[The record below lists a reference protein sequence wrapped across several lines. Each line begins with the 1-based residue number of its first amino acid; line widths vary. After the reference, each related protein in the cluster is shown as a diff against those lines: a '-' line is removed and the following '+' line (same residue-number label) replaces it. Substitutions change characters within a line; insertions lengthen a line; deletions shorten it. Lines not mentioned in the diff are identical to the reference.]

1 MGLVKICAV
10 ARLRANRV
18 AILASGLMLA
28 ATQASAH
35 IMPWREGVSRQTGFG
50 TCAKGPC
57 LKRTDFSK
65 SVPHVHLAVNGRD
78 SVVLCTG
85 LQRKPSAC
93 ATSARHP

>member
-1 MGLVKICAV
+1 MEPGNTRLV
-10 ARLRANRV
+10 ARLRAKRV
-18 AILASGLMLA
+18 TILASGLMLA

-57 LKRTDFSK
+57 LKRTDFSP

-78 SVVLCTG
+78 GVAICTG
-85 LQRKPSAC
+85 LQRKPIAC
-93 ATSARHP
+93 LRNAAHQ